1 MTLAKTEQVDLIEIV
16 NNNVQVRTKTIVVE
30 GDDVVATSYHRHVV
44 VPGQDYSKED
54 KKVQDI
60 CKTVHTKDAIAAYL
74 AQQDQ
79 YVASLS

>member
-1 MTLAKTEQVDLIEIV
+1 MLSKTEQVDSIEIV
-16 NNNVQVRTKTIVVE
+16 NDNVQVRTKTTVMDGDAVVS
-30 GDDVVATSYHRHVV
+30 TSYHRKVIA
-44 VPGQDYSKED
+44 PGQDYSKED